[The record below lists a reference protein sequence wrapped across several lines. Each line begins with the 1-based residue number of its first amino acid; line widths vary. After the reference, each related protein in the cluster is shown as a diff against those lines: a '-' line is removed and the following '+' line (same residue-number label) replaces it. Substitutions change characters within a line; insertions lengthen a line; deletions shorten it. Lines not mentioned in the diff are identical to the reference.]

1 MRPITTL
8 FMALLATFI
17 MTACSQEKP
26 PAQEP
31 AQTAPV
37 ANIPAIDA
45 AQQAAEE
52 AKQRVE
58 ETAAVAKTE
67 AEKSVEA
74 VKEHAAAVTEQAA
87 VVKEQAA
94 EVKEQ
99 AAAVKEQAA
108 AVTEQTKAAAT
119 ETAAKV
125 KQEAAAAAAVAS
137 ASKGPKVVGY
147 EGSMGKVTFDHAGHA
162 ENMACS
168 KCHPT
173 DPAVTIVMNK
183 EVGHTLCKDCH
194 QSSGGNAPTS
204 CAGCHVK

>member
-37 ANIPAIDA
+37 ATIPAIDA

-58 ETAAVAKTE
+58 ETAAAARTE
-67 AEKSVEA
+67 AEKSVAE
-74 VKEHAAAVTEQAA
+74 
-87 VVKEQAA
+87 VKEQAA
-94 EVKEQ
+94 EVKVQ
-99 AAAVKEQAA
+99 AAEVKVQ
-108 AVTEQTKAAAT
+108 
-119 ETAAKV
+119 
-125 KQEAAAAAAVAS
+125 AAAAAAA
-137 ASKGPKVVGY
+137 KGPKVVNY

-173 DPAVTIVMNK
+173 EPAVTIVMNK